1 MIQILINSNGN
12 FPEESDYDPELVF
25 EGQVHS
31 GEEYELRHWML
42 GQKVYKL
49 SVAQYEAIVYLDDG
63 NGNVVELIPDEDG
76 EVFYQI

>member
-1 MIQILINSNGN
+1 MIQVLINSNGN

-49 SVAQYEAIVYLDDG
+49 SVAQDEAVVYLDDG
-63 NGNVVELIPDEDG
+63 ADNVV
-76 EVFYQI
+76 